1 MPLWKYQC
9 WRCNLWIPLIHWLTV
24 TQYHKVLTS
33 VYISILNLKIW
44 TTYTCSHSLIDHRFF
59 VLVSPRSLKF
69 GMQPLLWCY
78 RWEKMKD
85 FSKLPTGTPA
95 AYKKLKREFFPN
107 SMLRKFI
114 VTMNMNVKGLRN
126 VAILLVYYKIKY
138 IPT

>member
-9 WRCNLWIPLIHWLTV
+9 WRCNLWISLIHWLTV

-44 TTYTCSHSLIDHRFF
+44 TTYTCSHSPIDHRFF

-95 AYKKLKREFFPN
+95 ADKKLKREFF
-107 SMLRKFI
+107 FQFY
-114 VTMNMNVKGLRN
+114 VTKIYSNYEYKCYRSTKCCDS
-126 VAILLVYYKIKY
+126 ASLL
-138 IPT
+138 